1 MFIINFMETLAR
13 FIQQKRDNLG
23 LSLKGLAM
31 ASNLPIETVEDIE
44 SGKDLFLSVTVR
56 QNLAKI
62 LKCSPDEIKK
72 LEKDYT
78 NHTVSEEVIE
88 SLKELILNE
97 AGGLKCPVCGAPL
110 ITRIQKLYDLQDN
123 LMLHPKAHCTKCSFQ
138 IHS

>member
-1 MFIINFMETLAR
+1 MLYLLTMKTLAQ
-13 FIQQKRDNLG
+13 FIQQKRDDLG
-23 LSLKGLAM
+23 LSPKGLAM
-31 ASNLPIETVEDIE
+31 QTNLPLETIEDIE
-44 SGKDLFLSVTVR
+44 AGKDLFLSVTVR

-62 LKCSPDEIKK
+62 LRCAPEEIKK
-72 LEKDYT
+72 YEKDFN
-78 NHTVSEEVIE
+78 NHIVSDQIID

-110 ITRIQKLYDLQDN
+110 VTRIQKLYDLEDN